1 MSQQQGNNNVM
12 RVQKRDGSSE
22 VVSFDKVINRMRVLS
37 NDLKINIHEIA
48 QKVCSRI
55 FDGVKTSDLDELA
68 AQMCSSLIVE
78 HPDYGIL
85 ASRIIVSNHHKNTS
99 PSFSETVTTLW
110 NNTDAHGDPNPL
122 VSAEFYNIV
131 MANKEKLNSY
141 IDYQRDYIFDYFG
154 FKTLERAYLTKIGNA
169 TIERPQHLFMRVAIG
184 IHGDDIKEALQ
195 TYDGMSTKKFIHATP
210 TLFNSGTPVPQQSS
224 CYLLHMK
231 DDSITGIFETL
242 GDCAM
247 ISKYAGG
254 IGLNIHQVRARGS
267 LIRGTNGKSDG
278 IIPMLRVFNNTAR
291 YVNQSGRRNGSIA
304 VYLEPW
310 HADVE
315 GFLELKKNH
324 GNEEERCRDLFYAMW
339 IPDLFMERV
348 EQNGVW
354 SLMCPDEC
362 RGLSDTYG
370 EEFKHL
376 YERYESEGKFR
387 KQIKAQEL
395 WFRILQSQIETG
407 TPYMLYK
414 DAANIKSN
422 QKNLGTIKSSNLC
435 VAGDTMIL
443 TSTGYHPIASLV
455 NQEVEVWNGTEF
467 SLTKIVQTGAD
478 QPLMTVRLSNGTSLK
493 CTPYHKFLVPD
504 GKDTRRVDAKDLT
517 VGTRMVR
524 FDLPVVD
531 ASKEE
536 HLKYAHKFFVPIN
549 LNITNKLQ
557 WLAGVLDGDGCII
570 ENNGIKNIQLAS
582 IHHTFLLDVL
592 YLLQTLG
599 VQAHISKSHE
609 ERKEYECSAIFRL
622 AIDSNG
628 LRKLEELGL
637 PAKRLDITGSRAP
650 HHITNAYVTVQ
661 SLEDEGEHGDTFCF
675 HEPKLQ
681 QGVFNGIL
689 TGNCTE
695 IVEYTEPNEIAVC
708 NLASICLPSFVRA
721 SEDGTTTFSFAKLH
735 AWTKIVTKNLNKV
748 IDNNFYPVDKTAR
761 SNFKHRPIGI
771 GIQGLADTFVLM
783 RMPFDSEE
791 ARQLNKD
798 IFETMYHA
806 SLEQSME
813 IAKRR
818 EELIHELETI
828 DMEKDN
834 DRVRQINKHLNLKE
848 CERGL
853 VQYKGAYSSFMG
865 SPAQQGIL
873 QFDMWNVQP
882 NNDRYDWG
890 SLKRDIQ
897 TYGLRNSLML
907 APMPTASTS
916 QIMGFNECFEP
927 FTSNLYK
934 RKTLAGEFIVV
945 NKYLIDDLIHL
956 GLWNKDMKER
966 IIINDGS
973 VQDIAEIPEEVRLL
987 YKTVWEIKQKVIID
1001 MAAERGAFICQS
1013 QSMNVFMESPDFKKL
1028 SSLHFYAWKSGLKTG
1043 MYYLRTKPKAVTQQ
1057 FTIDPRKSKSN
1068 IDKTTQEKAQDDVG
1082 EAASCE
1088 WSPGCLTC
1096 SA

>member
-1 MSQQQGNNNVM
+1 MLFKNNLNKATLPIHKVYARLSTIMDLMQQGNNNVM
-12 RVQKRDGSSE
+12 RVQKRDGMFE

-110 NNTDAHGDPNPL
+110 NNVDVHGNPNPL
-122 VSAEFYNIV
+122 VSAEFYRIV

-169 TIERPQHLFMRVAIG
+169 TVERPQHLFMRVAIG
-184 IHGDDIKEALQ
+184 IHGDDIKDALQ

-315 GFLELKKNH
+315 GFLDLKKNH

-348 EQNGVW
+348 QQNEPW

-362 RGLSDTYG
+362 PGLSDTYG
-370 EEFKHL
+370 DDFKRL
-376 YERYESEGKFR
+376 YEKYESERRYR
-387 KQIKAQEL
+387 KQVPAQDI
-395 WFRILQSQIETG
+395 WFKILQSQIETG

-435 VAGDTMIL
+435 VAADTMIL

-455 NQEVEVWNGTEF
+455 NQEVEVWNGKEF
-467 SLTKIVQTGAD
+467 SLTKVVQTGAD
-478 QPLMTVRLSNGTSLK
+478 QPLITVRLSNGLSLK

-504 GKDTRRVDAKDLT
+504 GKDVYRVDAKDLT

-524 FDLPVVD
+524 FD
-531 ASKEE
+531 
-536 HLKYAHKFFVPIN
+536 VPDIAKSHP
-549 LNITNKLQ
+549 LGSHISDDDVTVQ
-557 WLAGVLDGDGCII
+557 AI
-570 ENNGIKNIQLAS
+570 ENNN
-582 IHHTFLLDVL
+582 
-592 YLLQTLG
+592 
-599 VQAHISKSHE
+599 
-609 ERKEYECSAIFRL
+609 
-622 AIDSNG
+622 
-628 LRKLEELGL
+628 
-637 PAKRLDITGSRAP
+637 
-650 HHITNAYVTVQ
+650 
-661 SLEDEGEHGDTFCF
+661 EHGDTFCF

-695 IVEYTEPNEIAVC
+695 IVEYTEPDEIAVC
-708 NLASICLPSFVRA
+708 NLASICLPSFVVRNP
-721 SEDGTTTFSFAKLH
+721 EDDTMTFSFANLH

-783 RMPFDSEE
+783 RMPFDSVE

-818 EELIHELETI
+818 EELIHELQTI
-828 DMEKDN
+828 DLEKDS
-834 DRVRQINKHLNLKE
+834 DRVKHIHKHLNLKE
-848 CERGL
+848 CEQGL
-853 VQYKGAYSSFMG
+853 TKYPGAYSSFEG
-865 SPAQQGIL
+865 SPAQQGVL

-882 NNDRYDWG
+882 SHGRYDWDK
-890 SLKRDIQ
+890 LKEDIQ
-897 TYGLRNSLML
+897 AHGLRNSLML

-945 NKYLIDDLIHL
+945 NKYLIDDLIRL
-956 GLWNKDMKER
+956 NLWSKEMKER
-966 IIINDGS
+966 IIIQDGS
-973 VQDIAEIPEEVRLL
+973 IQEITEIPEDVRLL
-987 YKTVWEIKQKVIID
+987 YKTVWEIKQKVILD
-1001 MAAERGAFICQS
+1001 MAADRGAFICQS
-1013 QSMNVFMESPDFKKL
+1013 QSMNVFMESPDYKKL

-1068 IDKTTQEKAQDDVG
+1068 IEKTVPEKEQGDDAG
-1082 EAASCE
+1082 EGASCD